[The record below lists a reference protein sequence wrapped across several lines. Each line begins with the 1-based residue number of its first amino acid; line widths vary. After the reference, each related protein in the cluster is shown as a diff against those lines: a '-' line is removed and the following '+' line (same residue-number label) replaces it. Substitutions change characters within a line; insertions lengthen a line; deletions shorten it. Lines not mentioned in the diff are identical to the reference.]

1 MDRHLPEPGG
11 LHTAVRDGGADQPV
25 LAQTLRV
32 DDVLPGL
39 GRDVL
44 AELSLVA
51 GEELQERAR
60 AGWLDGLILTGRQK
74 YSIFTMES
82 APSMEKS
89 YLVSGVSQFIYVN
102 KVG

>member
-11 LHTAVRDGGADQPV
+11 LHPAVRDGGADQPV

-60 AGWLDGLILTGRQK
+60 VRLELVGWIDTHGKTEVLNLHDGVRAVHGEVVFSVWSQ
-74 YSIFTMES
+74 SI
-82 APSMEKS
+82 
-89 YLVSGVSQFIYVN
+89 YLL
-102 KVG
+102 